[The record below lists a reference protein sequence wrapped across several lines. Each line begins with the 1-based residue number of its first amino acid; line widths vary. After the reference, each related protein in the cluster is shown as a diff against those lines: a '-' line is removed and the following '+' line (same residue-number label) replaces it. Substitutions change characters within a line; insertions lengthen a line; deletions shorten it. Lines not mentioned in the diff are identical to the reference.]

1 MAVAEA
7 KARILAMMV
16 VVINFILC
24 FFVCVFVVSEFV
36 DTLVQDAII
45 LASLEMCEA
54 SKHIKCRVQMDK
66 GKGRLAKQ
74 PNNDIRCH
82 KMKLK

>member
-1 MAVAEA
+1 MVEGSPMAVAEA

-54 SKHIKCRVQMDK
+54 SKH
-66 GKGRLAKQ
+66 
-74 PNNDIRCH
+74 
-82 KMKLK
+82 KMPSANGQRQRTVSKAAEQ